1 MVTKMKMFG
10 FLDHSQVKN
19 QVNSQVNSQVN
30 NQVKNKGQKSSPP
43 TSSQFNMRNL
53 AAIMKT
59 QNTGC
64 KSCRG

>member
-10 FLDHSQVKN
+10 FFDHSQVNK
-19 QVNSQVNSQVN
+19 QVN
-30 NQVKNKGQKSSPP
+30 NQDKNKEQKSSPP
-43 TSSQFNMRNL
+43 SSSSSSQFNMKNL
-53 AAIMKT
+53 AAIMKI

>member
-10 FLDHSQVKN
+10 FFHDSQVKN
-19 QVNSQVNSQVN
+19 H
-30 NQVKNKGQKSSPP
+30 QVKNKEQISSPIS
-43 TSSQFNMRNL
+43 SSQFNMKNL
-53 AAIMKT
+53 AAIMKI

>member
-10 FLDHSQVKN
+10 FFDDSQVKN
-19 QVNSQVNSQVN
+19 QQVKNQ
-30 NQVKNKGQKSSPP
+30 QVKNKEQISSPP
-43 TSSQFNMRNL
+43 SSSSSHFNIKNL
-53 AAIMKT
+53 AAIMKI

>member
-10 FLDHSQVKN
+10 FFDHSQVKN
-19 QVNSQVNSQVN
+19 QQF
-30 NQVKNKGQKSSPP
+30 KNKEQKSFPP
-43 TSSQFNMRNL
+43 SSSSQFNMKNL
-53 AAIMKT
+53 AAIMKI

>member
-10 FLDHSQVKN
+10 FLNNDQVKN
-19 QVNSQVNSQVN
+19 QQVSH
-30 NQVKNKGQKSSPP
+30 QVKNKEQISSP
-43 TSSQFNMRNL
+43 TSSQFNMKNL
-53 AAIMKT
+53 AAIMKI

>member
-10 FLDHSQVKN
+10 FLNNDQVKN
-19 QVNSQVNSQVN
+19 QV
-30 NQVKNKGQKSSPP
+30 KNKEQISSPP
-43 TSSQFNMRNL
+43 SSSSSSSQFNMKNL
-53 AAIMKT
+53 AAIMKI

>member
-10 FLDHSQVKN
+10 FLNNDQVKN
-19 QVNSQVNSQVN
+19 QQVNH
-30 NQVKNKGQKSSPP
+30 QVKNKEQISSPNS
-43 TSSQFNMRNL
+43 SSQFNMKNL
-53 AAIMKT
+53 AAIMKI